1 MTTEPLL
8 LLVLDLTGTFVF
20 ALNGAL
26 TAVHTTRLDVVG
38 VLTLGVITA
47 LGGGIVRDVLIGS
60 VPPATFRDWRY
71 LALAVGGG
79 LVAFALSKWLD
90 RLETPI
96 VVLDAV
102 GLSMFAVMGASKAM
116 EFGLD
121 IGPAIIL
128 GAITGVGGGTIR
140 DTLLRQIPS
149 VLHSDL
155 YAIPA
160 LVGAAVTVGTIRA
173 GVYGIAAASAA
184 AAVCFVIRMLGV
196 RFGLNAPAPP
206 GTKDTDRRGPWRGGW
221 SVGEPGE
228 RGDD

>member
-1 MTTEPLL
+1 MTTEPLLL

-26 TAVHTTRLDVVG
+26 TAVHTARLDVVG
-38 VLTLGVITA
+38 VLTLGMITA

-60 VPPATFRDWRY
+60 IPPAAFRDWRY
-71 LALAVGGG
+71 LALAFGGA

-90 RLETPI
+90 TLEMSI
-96 VVLDAV
+96 IVLDAV
-102 GLSMFAVMGASKAM
+102 GLGVFAVIGAGKALA
-116 EFGLD
+116 FGLD

-140 DTLLRQIPS
+140 DTLLGKIPS

-160 LVGAAVTVGTIRA
+160 LIGAAITVATIRA
-173 GVYGIAAASAA
+173 GLYGLPAALGA
-184 AAVCFVIRMLGV
+184 AAVCFLIRMLGV
-196 RFGLNAPAPP
+196 RFKLNAPGPP
-206 GTKDTDRRGPWRGGW
+206 GTTDDRYDHGPRDG
-221 SVGEPGE
+221 
-228 RGDD
+228 R